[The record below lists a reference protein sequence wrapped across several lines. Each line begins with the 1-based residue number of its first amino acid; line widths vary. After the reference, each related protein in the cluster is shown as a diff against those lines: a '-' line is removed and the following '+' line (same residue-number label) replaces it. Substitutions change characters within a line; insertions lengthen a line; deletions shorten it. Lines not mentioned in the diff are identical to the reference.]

1 MMKKVLFAGALCL
14 AVSVGFLVA
23 GCGPS
28 ESQAQAG
35 PQTTCAM
42 MGTPIDKNIFVDHKG
57 KRIYFC
63 CGACPDKF
71 RADADVQMKKMT
83 DAGVVLADAPK

>member
-35 PQTTCAM
+35 PQTTCPM
-42 MGTPIDKNIFVDHKG
+42 MDTPIDKNIFVDHKG

-63 CGACPDKF
+63 CDECPAKF
-71 RADADVQMKKMT
+71 TADAEAQMKKLA
-83 DAGVVLADAPK
+83 DAGVVLADTPE